1 MTRTV
6 NTRAQLL
13 SRGPK
18 LGSRF
23 TLNWVREAWMH
34 ICVRTELVRDGK
46 QSVKHVP
53 RPGSNALTDIVW
65 AVSQTCI
72 WYFPP
77 NKHSN
82 TLQVKKKGKKK
93 KHSHLNFNNVSYLN
107 DWKWNYLAPAV
118 FHCTPLLYFC
128 KAICPLL
135 LSNRATYPGSH
146 LQTARKNWK
155 RCSVL
160 AETGRRSL
168 WVLNCLNMH
177 IMSRLPCEARP
188 SAKWIINTTDL
199 MLVWKMKHLALRRLH
214 FEGFRVPYGFTSTF
228 SSVVCKLMDKGD
240 QLKLSPVAE
249 KRRKKYLAKFFSL
262 KRSQQ
267 TLAPPCFIL
276 WRNYHCLSWSE
287 AH

>member
-1 MTRTV
+1 MFVRSSCATGNKALSTYLDPVRT
-6 NTRAQLL
+6 LWL
-13 SRGPK
+13 ISSE
-18 LGSRF
+18 L
-23 TLNWVREAWMH
+23 WVRLAY
-34 ICVRTELVRDGK
+34 
-46 QSVKHVP
+46 
-53 RPGSNALTDIVW
+53 DI
-65 AVSQTCI
+65 SHQI
-72 WYFPP
+72 
-77 NKHSN
+77 N
-82 TLQVKKKGKKK
+82 TATPCRSRKRGKKK

-118 FHCTPLLYFC
+118 FPCTPLLYFC